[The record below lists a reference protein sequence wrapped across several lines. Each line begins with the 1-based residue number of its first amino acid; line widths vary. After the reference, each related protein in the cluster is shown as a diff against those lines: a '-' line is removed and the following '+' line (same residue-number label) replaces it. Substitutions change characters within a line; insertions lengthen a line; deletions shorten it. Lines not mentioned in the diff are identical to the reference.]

1 MFVKRS
7 EKDSNVMF
15 LLKRFEKNS
24 FFVMLCYMLFSPI
37 LKKFIINKTPF
48 IYNPI
53 LFLPFYMFFLHLS
66 FIKVLS

>member
-15 LLKRFEKNS
+15 LLIN
-24 FFVMLCYMLFSPI
+24 VMFCHFMLFAIFPYT
-37 LKKFIINKTPF
+37 KKFIINKTPF

-66 FIKVLS
+66 FFKVLS